1 MNKKLEAR
9 IDRLEKLISKKYIKN
24 EAEIKPIKDL
34 ARLCADKFNLID
46 DISIVLNNDVPDEYD
61 SRWEIYAP
69 LVRDLINLLDATRK
83 VVNSANTILNSNK
96 Q

>member
-9 IDRLEKLISKKYIKN
+9 IARLEKLVSKKYIKN

-34 ARLCADKFNLID
+34 ARECANKFNFID
-46 DISIVLNNDVPDEYD
+46 EISNVLDQDVPDEYD

-69 LVRDLINLLDATRK
+69 LVRNLINLLDATRK
-83 VVNSANTILNSNK
+83 VIDSSNDILNSNK
-96 Q
+96 